1 MPAAGDAHPAL
12 AANAEHQLMARIR
25 LPLDAV
31 VGPTGTGKSD
41 AGIAIAKHI
50 ESLGGSA
57 EIINSDS
64 MQFYR
69 GMDIGTAKLAPEDRG
84 GVEHH
89 LLDWLEITDESTA
102 AEYQPVARGKILEL
116 QAAGKTPILVG
127 GSMLY
132 IAAVLNEF
140 GFAARDENVRAELEA
155 ELERIGESE
164 LYRKLMS
171 LAPDTASRIDPKN
184 GRRIVRALE
193 VVTITGE
200 DFAAKLP
207 DLNESWQPV
216 LEIGLNSDRA
226 HLVNRLHLRA
236 AKMWD
241 NGILEE
247 AKSLIPQGIREGKT
261 SSHAIGYA
269 QALAQLDSVLTEP
282 EAIEETSRLTARYAR
297 RQMSWFRRD
306 PRINWFDYQDENLM
320 PSITRAVTD
329 YLNE

>member
-1 MPAAGDAHPAL
+1 MTKL
-12 AANAEHQLMARIR
+12 I
-25 LPLDAV
+25 AV

-41 AGIAIAKHI
+41 AGIAIAKHLEI
-50 ESLGGSA
+50 IGGRA

-69 GMDIGTAKLAPEDRG
+69 GMDIGTAKLSLDERK
-84 GVEHH
+84 GVPHH

-102 AEYQPVARGKILEL
+102 AEYQPVARAKILEL
-116 QAAGKTPILVG
+116 QAEGVTPILVG

-140 GFAARDENVRAELEA
+140 GFAARDETIRAELEA
-155 ELERIGESE
+155 ELIRVGETE
-164 LYRKLMS
+164 LYRKLLA

-226 HLVNRLHLRA
+226 HLVNRLEQRA
-236 AKMWD
+236 AKMWEK
-241 NGILEE
+241 GILSE
-247 AKSLIPQGIREGKT
+247 AESLIPLGVRDGKT

-269 QALAQLDSVLTEP
+269 QALAQLDGELTQEQ
-282 EAIEETSRLTARYAR
+282 AIEETARLTARYAR

-306 PRINWFDYQDENLM
+306 PRINWFDYQDEQLLPNIL
-320 PSITRAVTD
+320 TTVEK
-329 YLNE
+329 YLSE

>member
-1 MPAAGDAHPAL
+1 MTKL
-12 AANAEHQLMARIR
+12 IS
-25 LPLDAV
+25 V

-41 AGIAIAKHI
+41 TGIAIAKHI
-50 ESLGGSA
+50 QNLGGRA

-69 GMDIGTAKLAPEDRG
+69 GMNIGTAKLAESERG
-84 GVEHH
+84 GVVHH

-102 AEYQPVARGKILEL
+102 AEYQPVARAKILEL
-116 QAAGKTPILVG
+116 QERRITPVLVG

-140 GFAARDENVRAELEA
+140 GFAARDETVRAELEA
-155 ELERIGESE
+155 ELIRVGESE
-164 LYRKLMS
+164 LFRRLAE

-226 HLVNRLHLRA
+226 HLVARLERRA
-236 AKMWD
+236 ARMWEQ
-241 NGILEE
+241 GLLAEVE
-247 AKSLIPQGIREGKT
+247 TLIPAGIREGKT

-269 QALAQLDSVLTEP
+269 QALAQLDGLLS
-282 EAIEETSRLTARYAR
+282 EADAIADTGRLTARYAR
-297 RQMSWFRRD
+297 RQMSWFKRD
-306 PRINWFDYQDENLM
+306 PRITWFDYQDEQSTSQILNL
-320 PSITRAVTD
+320 VTEH
-329 YLNE
+329 LNA